1 MSMKAEK
8 QSLKC
13 YISAFANSKLDT
25 FLESN
30 GFSKGMVCFAIPAYG
45 ILFRCRT
52 QGSLIN
58 LEFSAMFSLLEFIKT
73 KLEGEKIKS
82 VQVYSSNPEL
92 VFAFSEN
99 SPHMKKGGSRRMLLN
114 EYAKLMRI
122 AVGYIKPVDNRALI
136 SPAEYPSLP
145 KDKTVSLSIDAA
157 DLKKTEFKPFQKGVK
172 I

>member
-1 MSMKAEK
+1 MKKEK
-8 QSLKC
+8 KPLKC
-13 YISAFANSKLDT
+13 YISAFTNSKLDT

-30 GFSKGMVCFAIPAYG
+30 GFSKGIVCFAIPAYG

-58 LEFSAMFSLLEFIKT
+58 LEFSALFSLLEFIKT
-73 KLEGEKIKS
+73 KLEGEKIRS

-99 SPHMKKGGSRRMLLN
+99 SPHMKKGGARRTLLN
-114 EYAKLMRI
+114 EYARLMHI
-122 AVGYIKPVDNRALI
+122 AVGYIKPVDNRALV

-145 KDKTVSLSIDAA
+145 EHKSVNLSMDPA
-157 DLKKTEFKPFQKGVK
+157 DLKKTDFRPFQKGVK